1 VVVAAVVAAAAL
13 VVAAVVA
20 AAALAAPKIS
30 TMEAQLDLLVPDYEA
45 WHRVVLLPK
54 EILEAPP
61 SKVHGIEWETE
72 AQHRAWGCE
81 LIQEA
86 GVLLRLPQVVMCTGQ
101 TLLQRFY
108 YRKSLTKFDAFSV
121 AMGCV
126 LLAAKIEETMG
137 TTRLRDVV
145 MVFHRMY
152 LRRRGLPIEFLELGG
167 SVYAELKSEVSK
179 LQLTL
184 CYTNS
189 FLCADSATEEL

>member
-1 VVVAAVVAAAAL
+1 M
-13 VVAAVVA
+13 
-20 AAALAAPKIS
+20 S
-30 TMEAQLDLLVPDYEA
+30 DDLLVPDYEA
-45 WHRVVLLPK
+45 WHRVVLLPQ
-54 EILEAPP
+54 EILQAPP
-61 SKVHGIEWETE
+61 SKAHGVEWETE

-126 LLAAKIEETMG
+126 LLAAKLEETMG
-137 TTRLRDVV
+137 TTRMRDVV

-167 SVYAELKSEVSK
+167 SVYAELKSEVSN
-179 LQLTL
+179 LHCNLLHTNFTL
-184 CYTNS
+184 RAC
-189 FLCADSATEEL
+189 SATEELSYRTA